1 MREQGE
7 DIDRAYRW
15 DAQGRLVAV
24 GDTRV
29 EVDALGELAAVD
41 DTPLLWD
48 TTDPYTPLAWMGDQA
63 VIGLGQPWATAQ
75 DGEATWLAPDWQGSV
90 GGPRD
95 PFGAPLGPADP
106 GPRLG
111 YGGEL
116 EFGGQ
121 TWLRAR
127 AYDPSTRSFLSPDP
141 LPPVA
146 GTPYFGNTY
155 HYAGNDPLGSAD
167 PLGQRPVTDQELRE
181 IRDRMGSNFIS
192 RNKDWIIAGALIV
205 GGIAVMATG
214 VGGPLGA
221 AMIGGALLSAGSSAA
236 IQKVTTGSVNY
247 TEVAIAGLV
256 GGAAGGLGYGAGAL
270 VSGTSKAAAVGRG
283 ALAGGV
289 ESFAGG
295 AANRGIHGQNPFDP
309 AGMGRDLL
317 LGGGIGGVGGGLG
330 ARTGPSHAD
339 EASAAHAAGGGRPQR
354 ARPDRRQAAHDRG
367 AGHGRG
373 RRRGR
378 RRRQARPHPSAARR
392 RPRHGLR
399 ARQAQGRA
407 RRGDRDA
414 PCRRARPDQARHGR
428 HPRHLPG
435 LPAGDRG
442 LRGPGH
448 RAEVCGMAGSVKIP
462 RCSAT
467 TNPLCST
474 GWPARARA
482 PARCSPP
489 VSPSACTRCT
499 STSPRPP
506 GQGDRDALREALDA
520 AWRAVDADVPTAEL
534 ERLQEAA
541 EELVPEEDDDWV
553 TASGYA
559 SNAAAAV
566 AYALRT
572 RLTDNPQEAAW
583 AARQAYDTTDYAAQ
597 QQLED
602 AGFDDAGE
610 EALLSQ
616 PVVQEALEG
625 LNTDLEAALAEP
637 PAEET
642 SRLRDEARQGGARLV
657 ELVRE

>member
-7 DIDRAYRW
+7 DLDRAYRW

-24 GDTRV
+24 GDTQV

-48 TTDPYTPLAWMGDQA
+48 TNDPYSPLAWMGDQA

-75 DGEATWLAPDWQGSV
+75 DGEATWLAPDWQGTV

-106 GPRLG
+106 SPRLG

-116 EFGGQ
+116 EFAGQ

-167 PLGQRPVTDQELRE
+167 PLGLRPVTDQELRE
-181 IRDRMGSNFIS
+181 MRDRMGSNFVS

-270 VSGTSKAAAVGRG
+270 VSGSSKAAAVGRG

-339 EASAAHAAGGGRPQR
+339 EA
-354 ARPDRRQAAHDRG
+354 
-367 AGHGRG
+367 
-373 RRRGR
+373 
-378 RRRQARPHPSAARR
+378 
-392 RPRHGLR
+392 
-399 ARQAQGRA
+399 
-407 RRGDRDA
+407 
-414 PCRRARPDQARHGR
+414 
-428 HPRHLPG
+428 
-435 LPAGDRG
+435 
-442 LRGPGH
+442 
-448 RAEVCGMAGSVKIP
+448 
-462 RCSAT
+462 
-467 TNPLCST
+467 
-474 GWPARARA
+474 
-482 PARCSPP
+482 
-489 VSPSACTRCT
+489 
-499 STSPRPP
+499 
-506 GQGDRDALREALDA
+506 
-520 AWRAVDADVPTAEL
+520 
-534 ERLQEAA
+534 
-541 EELVPEEDDDWV
+541 
-553 TASGYA
+553 
-559 SNAAAAV
+559 
-566 AYALRT
+566 T
-572 RLTDNPQEAAW
+572 RLTQQADDVHSVLDPIAAKQ
-583 AARQAYDTTDYAAQ
+583 RTT
-597 QQLED
+597 
-602 AGFDDAGE
+602 
-610 EALLSQ
+610 
-616 PVVQEALEG
+616 
-625 LNTDLEAALAEP
+625 AALGTDEGVDVVGGGAKRDLTPAQRDAVRDMGSEPAKLKDAHAEVT
-637 PAEET
+637 AMHRADELGLTKRDMGT
-642 SRLRDEARQGGARLV
+642 SRDICPGCQQAIEDSGGRVTGPRTAEWPR
-657 ELVRE
+657 R